1 MERKTLFVDVLLPLR
16 LSGTYTYRI
25 PQEYNDAV
33 AVGQRVV
40 VQFGAKRLY
49 SALVRRVHGQA
60 PAVEAKYILSILDKS
75 PIVCERQFELW
86 EWIAQYYMCTP
97 GEVMAVALP
106 SSLRLASESYIAMH
120 PDFSGNYGDLTPQEA
135 KIVDALNTLQ
145 VVSVNQVS
153 TITGSQKVM
162 PVLKTMIEKHIIVME
177 EELQQRFVPR
187 LATWLALAD
196 DYRSEAAQKELF
208 DKLEHRAN
216 SQKQLA
222 VMLRFMQLSSF
233 GQNAIKK
240 RQLTDLPELSA
251 SALNTLIS
259 KGVLVPFERA
269 ESRLEEYDA
278 TTDPLSIA
286 LNDEQ
291 QAALD
296 TIMNSQRR
304 VSLLHGVTSS
314 GKTEVYIKL
323 IAERLK
329 SSGASHSG
337 ETPLEGQAL
346 LLLPEIA
353 LSAQLIN
360 RLRKYFGRR
369 VGIYHS
375 RFNANERAE
384 VWHKTMDPSPE
395 GYNVIVGPRSALFLP
410 YHDLRLVIV
419 DEEHDPS
426 YKQAEPAPR
435 YNGRDTAVYLAD
447 MWNAQV
453 VLGSA
458 TPSLESYYNATNGKY
473 TLATIKHRYGGVNMP
488 EVRCVDMK
496 AAARDKMV
504 RLNFSE
510 ELLEQIGQALDNKE
524 QVILFQNRRGFA
536 LRLECEQC
544 HWVPQCAHCDVSLV
558 YHKSYGGLRCH
569 YCGYSI
575 PVPSE
580 CPACHS
586 TALRMKGIGTERIED
601 DLAMLFPSAKVAR
614 MDLDSTMQK
623 KRHAEIIS
631 DFEEHRIDILVGT
644 QMVTKGLDFDNV
656 GIVGIISADNMVSYP
671 DFRAFER
678 SYQQMTQVSGR
689 AGRHGR
695 RGRVLIQSY
704 NPGHQVIRDVMSGN
718 YLSMYNSQINERRV
732 FRYPPFYK
740 LVEVYLRHREQQ
752 PLNEAAAEYAD
763 ALRKHFGGRVL
774 GPEYPTVSRVR
785 NLYIKKIMVR
795 FDRSECSSGKA
806 IMWREA
812 ESLLA
817 TKRYGKLLLHFDVD
831 PQ

>member
-16 LSGTYTYRI
+16 LPGTYTYRI
-25 PQEYNDAV
+25 PQEYNDAI

-60 PAVEAKYILSILDKS
+60 PAVEAKYILSILDAS
-75 PIVCERQFELW
+75 PIVNERQFELW
-86 EWIAQYYMCTP
+86 EWMARYYMCTP

-106 SSLRLASESYIAMH
+106 SSLRLASESFIAIH
-120 PDFSGNYGDLTPQEA
+120 PKFTGDYGTLTPQEA
-135 KIVDALNTLQ
+135 KIVDALNAQQ
-145 VVSVNQVS
+145 VISVSQVS

-187 LATWLALAD
+187 LATWLELAEE
-196 DYRSEAAQKELF
+196 YRSEAAQKELF
-208 DKLEHRAN
+208 DKLERRAN

-222 VMLRFMQLSSF
+222 VMLRFMQCSSF
-233 GQNAIKK
+233 GQKAIKK
-240 RQLTDLPELSA
+240 RQLTDLPDLSL
-251 SALNTLIS
+251 SALNTLIG

-278 TTDPLSIA
+278 TSDPLAIQ

-296 TIMNSQRR
+296 TIMGSSKR

-323 IAERLK
+323 IAESLRQ
-329 SSGASHSG
+329 G
-337 ETPLEGQAL
+337 GQAI

-360 RLRKYFGRR
+360 RLRKYFGKR

-375 RFNANERAE
+375 RFSANERAE
-384 VWHKTMDPSPE
+384 VWNKTMDASND
-395 GYNVIVGPRSALFLP
+395 GYDVIVGPRSALFLP

-435 YNGRDTAVYLAD
+435 YNGRDTAIYLAT
-447 MWNAQV
+447 MWGAQV

-473 TLATIKHRYGGVNMP
+473 TLATIMHRYGGVNMP

-496 AAARDKMV
+496 AAAREKMV

-510 ELLEQIGQALDNKE
+510 ELLEQIGRALDNKE

-558 YHKSYGGLRCH
+558 YHKSTGSLRCH

-601 DLAMLFPSAKVAR
+601 DLAILFPNAKVAR

-718 YLSMYNSQINERRV
+718 YQSMYNSQINERRV

-752 PLNEAAAEYAD
+752 PLNEAAADYAN
-763 ALRKHFGGRVL
+763 ALRQHFGGRVL
-774 GPEYPTVSRVR
+774 GPEFPNVARVR

-795 FDRSECSSGKA
+795 FDRTECSAGKL
-806 IMWREA
+806 IMWNEA
-812 ESLLA
+812 EKLLA
-817 TKRYGKLLLHFDVD
+817 TKSYGKLLLHFDVD

>member
-1 MERKTLFVDVLLPLR
+1 M
-16 LSGTYTYRI
+16 
-25 PQEYNDAV
+25 
-33 AVGQRVV
+33 
-40 VQFGAKRLY
+40 
-49 SALVRRVHGQA
+49 
-60 PAVEAKYILSILDKS
+60 
-75 PIVCERQFELW
+75 
-86 EWIAQYYMCTP
+86 
-97 GEVMAVALP
+97 
-106 SSLRLASESYIAMH
+106 
-120 PDFSGNYGDLTPQEA
+120 
-135 KIVDALNTLQ
+135 
-145 VVSVNQVS
+145 
-153 TITGSQKVM
+153 
-162 PVLKTMIEKHIIVME
+162 
-177 EELQQRFVPR
+177 
-187 LATWLALAD
+187 
-196 DYRSEAAQKELF
+196 
-208 DKLEHRAN
+208 
-216 SQKQLA
+216 
-222 VMLRFMQLSSF
+222 
-233 GQNAIKK
+233 
-240 RQLTDLPELSA
+240 
-251 SALNTLIS
+251 
-259 KGVLVPFERA
+259 
-269 ESRLEEYDA
+269 
-278 TTDPLSIA
+278 
-286 LNDEQ
+286 
-291 QAALD
+291 
-296 TIMNSQRR
+296 
-304 VSLLHGVTSS
+304 
-314 GKTEVYIKL
+314 
-323 IAERLK
+323 
-329 SSGASHSG
+329 
-337 ETPLEGQAL
+337 
-346 LLLPEIA
+346 PEIA

-360 RLRKYFGRR
+360 RLRKYFGKR

-375 RFNANERAE
+375 RFSANERAE
-384 VWHKTMDPSPE
+384 VWNKTMDASND
-395 GYNVIVGPRSALFLP
+395 GYDVIVGPRSALFLP

-435 YNGRDTAVYLAD
+435 YNGRDTAIYLAT
-447 MWNAQV
+447 MWGAQV

-473 TLATIKHRYGGVNMP
+473 TLATLMHRYGGVNMP

-496 AAARDKMV
+496 AAAREKMV

-510 ELLEQIGQALDNKE
+510 ELLEQIGRALDNKE

-558 YHKSYGGLRCH
+558 YHKSTGSLRCH

-601 DLAMLFPSAKVAR
+601 DLAILFPNAKVAR

-718 YLSMYNSQINERRV
+718 YQSMYNSQINERRV

-752 PLNEAAAEYAD
+752 PLNEAAADYAN
-763 ALRKHFGGRVL
+763 ALRQHFGGRVL
-774 GPEYPTVSRVR
+774 GPEFPNVARVR

-795 FDRSECSSGKA
+795 FDRTECSAGKL
-806 IMWREA
+806 IMWNEA
-812 ESLLA
+812 EKLLA
-817 TKRYGKLLLHFDVD
+817 TKSYGKLLLHFDVD